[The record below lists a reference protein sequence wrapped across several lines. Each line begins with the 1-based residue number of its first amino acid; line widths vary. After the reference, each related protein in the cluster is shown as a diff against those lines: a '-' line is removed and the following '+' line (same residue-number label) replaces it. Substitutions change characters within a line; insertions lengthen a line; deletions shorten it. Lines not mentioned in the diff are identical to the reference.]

1 VSGLD
6 ALSSASAVIPAD
18 VRKAGKDAEQ
28 TYRVALGFERTLLEQ
43 LTKSMSKDM
52 VGMGSSSG
60 TDSDSD
66 SGDGESSGQSAATS
80 TYTDMLPGTLADS
93 VTSAGGLGLAH
104 DLWLSMRSAQS

>member
-6 ALSSASAVIPAD
+6 ALSGAGAVIPAD

-43 LTKSMSKDM
+43 LTKSMAKDM
-52 VGMGSSSG
+52 VGMG
-60 TDSDSD
+60 SDSD
-66 SGDGESSGQSAATS
+66 SGDGEDSGASAATS
-80 TYTDMLPGTLADS
+80 AYRDMLPGTLADS

-104 DLWLSMRSAQS
+104 DLFLSMRSVNS

>member
-28 TYRVALGFERTLLEQ
+28 SYRVALGFERTLLEQ

-52 VGMGSSSG
+52 VGMDSG
-60 TDSDSD
+60 SDSD
-66 SGDGESSGQSAATS
+66 SGDGEGSGASAATS
-80 TYTDMLPGTLADS
+80 AYTDMLPGTLADS
-93 VTSAGGLGLAH
+93 VEGAGGLGLAH
-104 DLWLSMRSAQS
+104 DLWLSMRSPQS

>member
-6 ALSSASAVIPAD
+6 ALSSANAMIPAD

-28 TYRVALGFERTLLEQ
+28 SYRVALGFERTLLEQ

-52 VGMGSSSG
+52 VGMDSA
-60 TDSDSD
+60 SDSD
-66 SGDGESSGQSAATS
+66 SGDGEDSGPSAATS
-80 TYTDMLPGTLADS
+80 AYSDMLPGTLADS

>member
-1 VSGLD
+1 MSGLD
-6 ALSSASAVIPAD
+6 ALSSAAAVIPAD

-28 TYRVALGFERTLLEQ
+28 SYRVALGFERTLVEQ

-52 VGMGSSSG
+52 VGMDA
-60 TDSDSD
+60 DSDSD
-66 SGDGESSGQSAATS
+66 SGDGESSGGSAATS
-80 TYTDMLPGTLADS
+80 AYTDMLPGTLADS

>member
-1 VSGLD
+1 MSGLD

-52 VGMGSSSG
+52 VGMDSS
-60 TDSDSD
+60 DED
-66 SGDGESSGQSAATS
+66 SGDGEGSGQSAATS

-104 DLWLSMRSAQS
+104 DLWLSMRSTQS